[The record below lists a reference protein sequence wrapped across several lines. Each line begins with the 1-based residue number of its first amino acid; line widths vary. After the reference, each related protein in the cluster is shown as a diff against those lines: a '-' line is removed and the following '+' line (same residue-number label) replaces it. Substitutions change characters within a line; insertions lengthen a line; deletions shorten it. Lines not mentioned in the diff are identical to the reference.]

1 MEPINIV
8 FDGSEFDR
16 LVHDQ
21 SLPQS
26 STITLAVKD
35 KATVTGNPGVVIAF
49 DVALPD
55 GNVRRAQATTTLR
68 GLKRILEMI
77 NFRYPTL

>member
-1 MEPINIV
+1 MEAITIV
-8 FDGSEFDR
+8 FDAAEFDR

-26 STITLAVKD
+26 STVTVAVKG
-35 KATVTGNPGVVIAF
+35 KATESGNPGAVIAF
-49 DVALPD
+49 DVKLPD
-55 GNVRRAQATTTLR
+55 GTARRAQATVTLR
-68 GLKRILEMI
+68 GLKRALECI